1 MTQRCRSYVG
11 IACVDGSC
19 PKSDRDESGGY
30 CKPIIES
37 CDECGLYE
45 GCADCALAQTEHCD
59 RAGDPQN

>member
-19 PKSDRDESGGY
+19 PPADRDESGGY

-37 CDECGLYE
+37 CAECGLSE
-45 GCADCALAQTEHCD
+45 GCADCA
-59 RAGDPQN
+59 